1 MMVPLAPKAR
11 MGHRRGQPVWRGKT
25 QLFSLLHCCWG
36 VAVGA
41 ETARVVGLQRL
52 AIVSHREAIDRM
64 LAPPCVQ
71 RMEQLRVEAVAVMS
85 HWQHVRE
92 VVCRTFSSCGTH
104 SNVSRKPPS
113 FCASSK
119 ATARACSES
128 LGHPPK
134 TNSPS
139 LPPTVPR
146 RMGAP

>member
-1 MMVPLAPKAR
+1 M
-11 MGHRRGQPVWRGKT
+11 
-25 QLFSLLHCCWG
+25 
-36 VAVGA
+36 GA
-41 ETARVVGLQRL
+41 ETARVGGLQRL
-52 AIVSHREAIDRM
+52 AIVSRREAIDRM

-113 FCASSK
+113 ICASSK